1 MQKTTLAFLL
11 TLAGSIVAL
20 VYLARGGDVWAVS
33 ILVAVWTLLTVSF
46 GAFIVIYVNRQQ
58 TARQQADFAEN
69 AKENLAMMQQ
79 LQRIQNEQN
88 KTLMHQLGQTARLP
102 ATQSNGSGPAWLIE
116 DGIFDELDS

>member
-11 TLAGSIVAL
+11 TIAGSIVAL
-20 VYLARGGDVWAVS
+20 VYLAQGGDVWAVS
-33 ILVAVWTLLTVSF
+33 ILVAVWTLLNVSF

-58 TARQQADFAEN
+58 GIRQQADFAEN

-88 KTLMHQLGQTARLP
+88 KGLMHQLGQTARLP
-102 ATQSNGSGPAWLIE
+102 APQANGSGPAWIIE
-116 DGIFDELDS
+116 PGIFDELE